1 MSRREMKKDQA
12 IEHISKK
19 LYSVI
24 RSMKEGAQDSIGHL
38 VSLYYAGKG
47 YEYHWLDEKH
57 GHGWTKDDRKTFSVC
72 MEDLFL
78 ILDKTSDL
86 LKDEVELDFSKYED
100 MVVGLPFNLMFSV
113 RPLRPDCGGI
123 SPEPLVESPQ

>member
-1 MSRREMKKDQA
+1 MSKREMKKDQT

-24 RSMKEGAQDSIGHL
+24 RSMKEGSQDSIAHL
-38 VSLYYAGKG
+38 VSLYYTGKG

-57 GHGWTKDDRKTFSVC
+57 GHGWTKDGRKTFSVC
-72 MEDLFL
+72 IEDLFL

-86 LKDEVELDFSKYED
+86 LKDEVELDFSKYKD
-100 MVVGLPFNLMFSV
+100 MVVGLPFNLMFTV
-113 RPLRPDCGGI
+113 RHLRPDCGGI
-123 SPEPLVESPQ
+123 SLDSLIHRPE